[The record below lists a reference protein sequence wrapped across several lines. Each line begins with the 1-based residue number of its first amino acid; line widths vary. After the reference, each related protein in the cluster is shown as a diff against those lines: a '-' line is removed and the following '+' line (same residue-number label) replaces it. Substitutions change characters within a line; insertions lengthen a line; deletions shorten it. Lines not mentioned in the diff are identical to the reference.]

1 LKNLKRNAVVVVVLL
16 FVCVAGYLNWSYNTK
31 WGKPDGDMV
40 LAEDTAMN
48 AANEEYKNVLSIG
61 AEDDAQAASNEFVSE
76 YFAAAR
82 LTRQQSRDEALSL
95 LQTAASTDNVSQET
109 IDSAMSEISAMATM
123 SMREA
128 QMENLLIAKDFAD
141 CVVFMSDNEVT
152 VALPAPAEGLSEA
165 AVARVTDI
173 ITSEAGIPASNIR
186 LIEIR
191 QKNADSEVFT
201 EMGGTAE
208 TRVTLEAD
216 EEIIDS

>member
-1 LKNLKRNAVVVVVLL
+1 MKNLKRNAVVVVVLL

-31 WGKPDGDMV
+31 WGKPDSDMV
-40 LAEDTAMN
+40 LAEDAAMN
-48 AANEEYKNVLSIG
+48 EANQDYENVLSIG
-61 AEDDAQAASNEFVSE
+61 AEDGAKAASNEFVSE

-82 LTRQQSRDEALSL
+82 LTRQQARDEALSL

-109 IDSAMSEISAMATM
+109 IDSAMNEISAMATL

-141 CVVFMSDNEVT
+141 CVVFMNDNEVT

-173 ITSEAGIPASNIR
+173 ITTEAGIPAANIR

-191 QKNADSEVFT
+191 PKSTDSEVFT
-201 EMGGTAE
+201 KMDAVAE
-208 TRVTLEAD
+208 TEVTAD
-216 EEIIDS
+216 EGAETIDS